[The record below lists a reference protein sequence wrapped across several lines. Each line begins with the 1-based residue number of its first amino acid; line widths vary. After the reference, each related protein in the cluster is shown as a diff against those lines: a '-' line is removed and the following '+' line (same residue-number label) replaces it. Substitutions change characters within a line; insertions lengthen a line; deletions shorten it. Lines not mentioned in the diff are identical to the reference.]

1 MKFNFNLFLPYGSTR
16 FSNILFDGYPT
27 LFISGLTKIYNL
39 MSRVFFV
46 LIAMIICNTSMAQNI
61 TPSTNAMASSEVGKG
76 TSVDYATGVMTY
88 RIPLMKKSDGD
99 GPEINLGISY
109 SAKGI
114 KTEQNPSVVG
124 LGWALTGTGA
134 VYRSIRG
141 LVDDS
146 PWGGSVYQPIPTDPS
161 LLPDFKNKVNNG
173 ERDGESDIFTLNY
186 AEGGLNVQFILETIP
201 VEQGMPIKIKAVP
214 LEKTDVKI
222 NIIQSDITGEISGF
236 HVTNTQGDVFKFM
249 EIEELGAYV
258 QPGGGG
264 LSYTARQAPNAWYL
278 TEIISHIGEAVRFEY
293 LPDVS
298 SESRSLTGQT
308 AIVYGQTWKELGKA
322 PLITEKINNRIKQ
335 LNLDVQAR
343 YALEQQMAT
352 LQASIENE
360 ERSLKMMGYGPSIVP
375 LSDAEVVELAS
386 KFNNSSVAQ
395 MNVYAIAR
403 YDAEIQRLIKSIPE
417 RNYTVYSDPIIQN
430 LLVQLYQTYSFRE
443 TSASSLPTLIFTQV
457 KLLKRILLRNSTI
470 NFNYETSMRGL
481 FDRQLKT
488 FLKEITV
495 GYGTSTIAST
505 VKFEYSPE
513 ILGFSNPF
521 LKAVQIKGSDPSDL
535 EGRYTFEYF
544 NEDQIVRAEQKDF
557 WGFYNGEPTLE
568 EYSGLIPSELS
579 YASRPLSPVAELL
592 SSSPNFSY
600 VRSSELTFNSRTPV
614 PEKTVHWSLKS
625 VKLPEGGEHEF
636 EYENNTVSG
645 PRAIVLA
652 GGLRIKKIT
661 AHDGLGHQYVKR
673 YKYEFISPGGG
684 TSSGNM
690 ESMGFYVKRGYQ
702 SMTLKVD
709 YPNSFPSDIVISSD
723 PYDFSG
729 QLQSAGNEDVFY
741 SYVEESTE
749 GLGRT
754 GYRYLKFSPSGRD
767 YPFWLERLLLAKADY
782 DENGRLKRVERFKYQ
797 ADENDV
803 TPFIGL
809 VSEGYYSRFFFA
821 SPYRFNG
828 LRTQYRAFP
837 YKALPYSMDMYPPIT
852 FGTTTFSFEDLY
864 LYNMAPRLA
873 ITNLPTEYVF
883 RTGGQV
889 VLKEKETWSSEQRL
903 TEGGEAIPNGPNFA
917 AYDVNWLFTNN
928 YGSGS
933 WNKEILHYD
942 NPSHTY
948 ATRVEI
954 IGAGGE
960 RNLVKTKYVADYNNG
975 VASFID
981 AQQSSNR
988 LKDVIEQQRWV
999 FSPAESLWRLA
1010 SGKLQD
1016 FVSVNSMTDGAV
1028 NVNCILPANTYE
1040 TELDQALLPG
1050 SPGWSEEMSSS
1061 PPYQTL
1067 FHEGHN
1073 VYKLSTQTSWKAYRW
1088 GMQKS
1093 GVTTHNGLVKQSF
1106 ASDYYSNLV
1115 VKGASGA
1122 EIFKLPDYGGISI
1135 RKPAVYPNINFSSN
1149 AYDNIGYIKDL
1160 RARLMQV
1167 RDEGYGIYDDPVYML
1182 TNNITLVLEKFL
1194 SYETFLDIKSRFV
1207 AAINAVPAANIP
1219 GYDQDFS
1226 PYLTFQEL
1234 KNFSQAL
1241 QSYTIN
1247 EASYR
1252 QFFGNRTYIVAPNG
1266 QFEIRMSLSAYQQ
1279 NHKRLQFTSL
1289 NDFSCNYK
1297 VVYNGGAE
1305 QNLST
1310 HNTETKNDI
1319 RRGFLDLNDLPN
1331 SAAATEL
1338 VFTFSSQTSNQ
1349 QFFIIPEGC
1358 EFKMSSYND
1367 NGLLVKVIDDKGEAV
1382 NYYYDTRDRLS
1393 YETNKKGEVTR
1404 SYKYNQA
1411 TATN

>member
-1 MKFNFNLFLPYGSTR
+1 MKVDFNFFPSHGSIR

-39 MSRVFFV
+39 TSKVFFV
-46 LIAMIICNTSMAQNI
+46 LIAMMICNTSIAQNI
-61 TPSTNAMASSEVGKG
+61 TASGNATASSEVGKG

-88 RIPLMKKSDGD
+88 RIPLIKKSDGD

-146 PWGGSVYQPIPTDPS
+146 PLGGLVYQPMPTDPS
-161 LLPDFKNKVNNG
+161 FLPDFKNKVNKG
-173 ERDGESDIFTLNY
+173 DRDGELDLFTLSY
-186 AEGGLNVQFILETIP
+186 AEGGLNVQFVLEPIP

-222 NIIQSDITGEISGF
+222 NIIQNDISNEISGF
-236 HVTNTQGDVFKFM
+236 HVTNAQGDVFKFM
-249 EIEELGAYV
+249 EIEELGAYA
-258 QPGGGG
+258 QPGGGS
-264 LSYTARQAPNAWYL
+264 LNYAVRQAPNAWYI
-278 TEIISHIGEAVRFEY
+278 TEIISYKGEAVRFEY
-293 LPDVS
+293 LPDIS
-298 SESRSLTGQT
+298 SENRSITGQT
-308 AIVYGQTWKELGKA
+308 AIVYGQKWKELGKA
-322 PLITEKINNRIKQ
+322 PSITQRINDRITQ
-335 LNLDVQAR
+335 LNLDAQAR
-343 YALEQQMAT
+343 YELEQQIG
-352 LQASIENE
+352 SIEGIIKNQE
-360 ERSLKMMGYGPSIVP
+360 LGLKMMGYDQFS
-375 LSDAEVVELAS
+375 LYTEDEVVELAS
-386 KFNNSSVAQ
+386 KFANSSIAQ
-395 MNVYAIAR
+395 MYASSNAR
-403 YDAEIQRLIKSIPE
+403 YEAEIQRLIKSIPE
-417 RNYTVYSDPIIQN
+417 KNYTVYSDPVMQG
-430 LLVQLYQTYSFRE
+430 LLVELYQTYSYRE
-443 TSASSLPTLIFTQV
+443 TCTTSLPTLIFSEV
-457 KLLKRILLRNSTI
+457 KLLKRILLRSSTI
-470 NFNYETSMRGL
+470 TFNYGTSMRGL
-481 FDRQLKT
+481 IDRRPKT
-488 FLKEITV
+488 FLNEITV
-495 GYGTSTIAST
+495 GYGRSSIAST

-521 LKAVQIKGSDPSDL
+521 LKAVQIKGSDPADL
-535 EGRYTFEYF
+535 EGGYTFEYF
-544 NEDQIVRAEQKDF
+544 NEDQIIEAGQKDF
-557 WGFYNGEPTLE
+557 WGFYNGEPLG
-568 EYSGLIPSELS
+568 YSSLIPSELS
-579 YASRPLSPVAELL
+579 YYSRPLSPVAELL
-592 SSSPNFSY
+592 SSLPHSSY
-600 VRSSELTFNSRTPV
+600 VRSSELTFNSRKPV
-614 PEKTVHWSLKS
+614 PEKTVYRSLKS
-625 VKLPEGGEHEF
+625 VKLPEGGKHEF
-636 EYENNTVSG
+636 EYENNTVSSSWA
-645 PRAIVLA
+645 RVLA

-661 AHDGLGHQYVKR
+661 THDGLGHQYVKH
-673 YKYEFISPGGG
+673 YKYEFISPDG
-684 TSSGNM
+684 TESGYM
-690 ESMGFYVKRGYQ
+690 KSMGFYVKRGYQ

-709 YPNSFPSDIVISSD
+709 YPNSFPSDIIISSD

-754 GYRYLKFSPSGRD
+754 GYRYLKFSPSDRD

-782 DENGRLKRVERFKYQ
+782 DENGKLKRLERFKYQ
-797 ADENDV
+797 VDENDV

-809 VSEGYYSRFFFA
+809 PSEGYYSRFFFA

-828 LRTQYRAFP
+828 LKTQYRAFP
-837 YKALPYSMDMYPPIT
+837 YKAPLYSMDLYPPIT
-852 FGTTTFSFEDLY
+852 FGTKTFTFEDLY
-864 LYNMAPRLA
+864 IYNMAPRLA

-903 TEGGEAIPNGPNFA
+903 TDGGEAVPDGPNFA

-948 ATRVEI
+948 ATRVES

-960 RNLVKTKYVADYNNG
+960 RNLVKTKYVADYNHG

-988 LKDVIEQQRWV
+988 LKDVIEQQQWV

-1010 SGKLQD
+1010 GGQLQD
-1016 FVSVNSMTDGAV
+1016 FVAVNSATDAAV
-1028 NVNCILPANTYE
+1028 NVNCILPANTWK
-1040 TELDQALLPG
+1040 TELDQPLLPG
-1050 SPGWSEEMSSS
+1050 SLGWSEEMSSS

-1073 VYKLSTQTSWKAYRW
+1073 LYKPFSQTSWKAYRW
-1088 GMQKS
+1088 GMQQS
-1093 GVTTHNGLVKQSF
+1093 GVTTHNGLVKQSS

-1122 EIFKLPDYGGISI
+1122 EIFKLPDYGGIPI
-1135 RKPAVYPNINFSSN
+1135 RTPAVYPNINFSSN
-1149 AYDNIGYIKDL
+1149 GYDNIGYIKDL

-1194 SYETFLDIKSRFV
+1194 SYETFFDVKSRFV
-1207 AAINAVPAANIP
+1207 AAINAVPTSRIP

-1241 QSYTIN
+1241 QRYNIDQTT
-1247 EASYR
+1247 YR
-1252 QFFGNRTYIVAPNG
+1252 LFFGNRAYIVAPNG

-1297 VVYNGGAE
+1297 VVYNGGVE
-1305 QNLST
+1305 QNLTT
-1310 HNTETKNDI
+1310 HSTETKNDI
-1319 RRGFLDLNDLPN
+1319 RKGFLDLNDLPN
-1331 SAAATEL
+1331 SSAATEL
-1338 VFTFSSQTSNQ
+1338 VFTFNSQTSNQ

-1358 EFKMSSYND
+1358 EFKMSSYD
-1367 NGLLVKVIDDKGEAV
+1367 YSGLLVKVIDDKGEAV
-1382 NYYYDTRDRLS
+1382 NYYYDTRNRLS
-1393 YETNKKGEVTR
+1393 YEANKKGEVTR